1 MSLTNDEKAFL
12 AAAKD
17 GDISTIRKLLS
28 KNVNIN
34 IQDVS

>member
-12 AAAKD
+12 RAAHG
-17 GDISTIRKLLS
+17 GDISIVRQLLDQ
-28 KNVNIN
+28 NIDIS

>member
-12 AAAKD
+12 KAAKD
-17 GDISTIRKLLS
+17 GDISTIRQLLE
-28 KNVNIN
+28 KNININ

>member
-12 AAAKD
+12 AAAYK
-17 GDISTIRKLLS
+17 GDISTIRQLLE
-28 KNVNIN
+28 KNININ